1 VSDFHAGFR
10 GCKNEFLTPT
20 RSKLRSDDIISRDP
34 EAAAR
39 AHILVA
45 PPGADP
51 KEYLPSSSSRGGQG
65 RGRGRGRRGPA
76 GGGRREGGDGKM
88 DVD

>member
-1 VSDFHAGFR
+1 M
-10 GCKNEFLTPT
+10 
-20 RSKLRSDDIISRDP
+20 RSDDIISRDP
-34 EAAAR
+34 EATSR

-51 KEYLPSSSSRGGQG
+51 KDYLPSSSSRGGR
-65 RGRGRGRRGPA
+65 RGRGRDRGRRGLG
-76 GGGRREGGDGKM
+76 GGGRREHGDGKM

>member
-1 VSDFHAGFR
+1 MSDFYAGFR
-10 GCKNEFLTPT
+10 GSSNGLKPPI

-51 KEYLPSSSSRGGQG
+51 KEYLPPSSSRRV
-65 RGRGRGRRGPA
+65 RGRGRGSGRRGP

>member
-1 VSDFHAGFR
+1 M
-10 GCKNEFLTPT
+10 
-20 RSKLRSDDIISRDP
+20 RSDDIITRDP

-51 KEYLPSSSSRGGQG
+51 KDYISSNRGRS
-65 RGRGRGRRGPA
+65 RGRGRGRRGLV
-76 GGGRREGGDGKM
+76 GGGRRERGDGKM

>member
-1 VSDFHAGFR
+1 M
-10 GCKNEFLTPT
+10 
-20 RSKLRSDDIISRDP
+20 RSDDIISRDP

-51 KEYLPSSSSRGGQG
+51 KDYLPSSSSRGRG
-65 RGRGRGRRGPA
+65 RGRGRGRRGPG
-76 GGGRREGGDGKM
+76 GGGR
-88 DVD
+88 

>member
-1 VSDFHAGFR
+1 M
-10 GCKNEFLTPT
+10 
-20 RSKLRSDDIISRDP
+20 RSDDIISRDP
-34 EAAAR
+34 DAAAR

-51 KEYLPSSSSRGGQG
+51 KDYLPSSSSRGSGRS
-65 RGRGRGRRGPA
+65 RGRGRGRRGQI
-76 GGGRREGGDGKM
+76 GGGRRERGDGKM